1 MELLAP
7 AGTSEIFL
15 AALEAGADAI
25 YLGGKAFNARANADN
40 FDIEELAE
48 AVRLAHLLDVS
59 VFVTVNILI
68 GDAELK
74 DLKEYL
80 RELERI
86 NVDAIIVQDLAVAE
100 LAKRVAPKLHL
111 HASTQLTATNMGTV
125 RFLERMGFSRV
136 VLAREMSL
144 DEIKTICREAKA
156 EIEVFVHG
164 ALCVCYSGQCLMSS
178 FIGGRSGNRGACAQP
193 CRLPYELINGEGK
206 VINAEDEAY
215 IMSPKDLNYSEHM
228 AELMEAGVASF
239 KVEGRMKKASY
250 VKEVIGTYRQIIDRA
265 GQTIEEDQE
274 HLAAGFNRG
283 FSTAYLENRSSRE
296 MITAVAP
303 GNRGKRIGPSDDGPK
318 KTDWQNLQ
326 EFSRKYDVHAYLD
339 GQEGAAP
346 TLTLLMDDGT
356 TVTVSGDY
364 VVQRAHKTPTSHEKV
379 WEQLGRLGT
388 TVFRLASVYM
398 PEEPFMWPSSVLN
411 QIRRDGIARL
421 EDILLEKHAKA
432 MATVL
437 SRIEGAI
444 ADEIKDR
451 PSYKSM
457 MTDDAETAGKAIAQR
472 TGNQPAVPL
481 VSVQLDEEWQVIAA
495 IEAGAQKI
503 IFGGDRLQRKPY
515 DLSIYNRV
523 VELCHAHKVPC
534 VLLTPRIVRESEFEA
549 YRPTLEAII
558 AAKPD
563 AISIHFLGALEW
575 LQMLG
580 YKGAVEGDSS
590 LQLFNKEAVRQ
601 VTDLGLSSVVVSQE
615 ATLHQISGI
624 IRHSQIPVECV
635 VHGLTELMISEYCV
649 ISSFAGTGCKT
660 NCPAPCLK
668 DSYRLRDRMGEE
680 FPLRTDP
687 YCRMHIMNSRMLDMR
702 AYIPDLVKR
711 GIAVLRIDGRQQSK
725 EWLRDTIEAYRGI
738 LAHTSPV
745 PPKNESLPITRGHYF
760 KGIF

>member
-7 AGTSEIFL
+7 AGTSENFL

-25 YLGGKAFNARANADN
+25 YLGGKVFNARANAGN
-40 FDIEELAE
+40 FEIEELAE

-68 GDAELK
+68 GDTELH

-86 NVDAIIVQDLAVAE
+86 GVDAIIVQDLAVAE

-144 DEIKTICREAKA
+144 EEIKTICREAKA

-193 CRLPYELINGEGK
+193 CRLPYELIDGEGH
-206 VINAEDEAY
+206 VVNGADEAY
-215 IMSPKDLNYSEHM
+215 IMSPKDLNYSEYM
-228 AELMEAGVASF
+228 DELMAAGVASF

-265 GQTIEEDQE
+265 GQTLAEDQE
-274 HLAAGFNRG
+274 HLTAGFNRG

-303 GNRGKRIGPSDDGPK
+303 GNRGKRIGPSDEGPK
-318 KTDWQNLQ
+318 KTVWQNLQ
-326 EFSRKYDVHAYLD
+326 EFGRKYDVHAYLD
-339 GQEGAAP
+339 GQEGEAP
-346 TLTLLMDDGT
+346 SLTLLMDDGT
-356 TVTVSGDY
+356 TATVSGDY

-379 WEQLGRLGT
+379 TEQLGRLGT
-388 TVFRLASVYM
+388 TVFRLASLYM

-411 QIRRDGIARL
+411 QMRRDAVARL
-421 EDILLEKHAKA
+421 EEILLAKHAKA
-432 MATVL
+432 MAEVL
-437 SRIEGAI
+437 ERIEGDI
-444 ADEIKDR
+444 KQEFKDR

-457 MTDDAETAGKAIAQR
+457 MKSIDRLETAESD
-472 TGNQPAVPL
+472 TMTLPL
-481 VSVQLDEEWQVIAA
+481 VSVQLDEEWQVKTA

-515 DLSIYNRV
+515 DIDVYNSV
-523 VELCHAHKVPC
+523 VALCREQNVRC
-534 VLLTPRIVRESEFEA
+534 VLATPRIVRESEFDA

-558 AAKPD
+558 SAKPD

-575 LQMLG
+575 LQTLG
-580 YKGAVEGDSS
+580 YQGEVEGDSS
-590 LQLFNKEAVRQ
+590 MQLFNKEAVRQ
-601 VTDLGLSSVVVSQE
+601 VADLGLSSVVLSQE
-615 ATLHQISGI
+615 ATLRQIAGI
-624 IRHSQIPVECV
+624 IRHSTMPVECV

-649 ISSFAGTGCKT
+649 ISSFAGTGCKA

-711 GIAVLRIDGRQQSK
+711 GIAIMRIDGRQQSK
-725 EWLRDTIEAYRGI
+725 VWLRDTISAYRGI
-738 LAHTSPV
+738 LAHTLPV

>member
-7 AGTSEIFL
+7 AGTSENFL

-25 YLGGKAFNARANADN
+25 YLGGKAFNARANAAN
-40 FDIEELAE
+40 FEIEELAE

-68 GDAELK
+68 GDAELN

-86 NVDAIIVQDLAVAE
+86 NVDAIIVQDLALAE

-125 RFLERMGFSRV
+125 RFLERMGFTRV

-144 DEIKTICREAKA
+144 EEIKTICREAKA

-206 VINAEDEAY
+206 VINTENEAY

-228 AELMEAGVASF
+228 AELLEAGVASF

-265 GQTIEEDQE
+265 GQTLAEDQE
-274 HLAAGFNRG
+274 HLTAGFNRG
-283 FSTAYLENRSSRE
+283 FSTAYLENRSGRE

-303 GNRGKRIGPSDDGPK
+303 GNRGKRIGPSDEGPK
-318 KTDWQNLQ
+318 KTVWQNLQ
-326 EFSRKYDVHAYLD
+326 EFGRKYDVHAYLD
-339 GQEGAAP
+339 GQEGSES

-356 TVTVSGDY
+356 SVTVSGDY

-379 WEQLGRLGT
+379 SEQIGRLGT
-388 TVFRLASVYM
+388 TVFRLASLYM

-411 QIRRDGIARL
+411 QMRRDAVARL
-421 EDILLEKHAKA
+421 EDILLAKHTKA
-432 MATVL
+432 MAEVL
-437 SRIEGAI
+437 TRIEGAI
-444 ADEIKDR
+444 AAEFKDR

-457 MTDDAETAGKAIAQR
+457 MVRAGKATHSVKAGSLPI
-472 TGNQPAVPL
+472 
-481 VSVQLDEEWQVIAA
+481 VSVQLDEEWQLKPA

-515 DLSIYNRV
+515 NLDVYNRV
-523 VELCHAHKVPC
+523 VTICREHQIRC
-534 VLLTPRIVRESEFEA
+534 VLATPRIVRESEIEA

-558 AAKPD
+558 TAKPN

-575 LQMLG
+575 LQMMG
-580 YKGAVEGDSS
+580 YEGEVEGDSS
-590 LQLFNKEAVRQ
+590 LQLFNKEAVREAAE
-601 VTDLGLSSVVVSQE
+601 LGLSSVVLSQE
-615 ATLHQISGI
+615 ATLRQIAAI
-624 IRHSQIPVECV
+624 IRHSSLPIECV

-649 ISSFAGTGCKT
+649 ISSFAGTGCKA

-668 DSYRLRDRMGEE
+668 DSYRLRDRLGEE

-711 GIAVLRIDGRQQSK
+711 GIAILRIDGRQQSK
-725 EWLRDTIEAYRGI
+725 EWLRDTIGAYRGI
-738 LAHTSPV
+738 LAHTLPV